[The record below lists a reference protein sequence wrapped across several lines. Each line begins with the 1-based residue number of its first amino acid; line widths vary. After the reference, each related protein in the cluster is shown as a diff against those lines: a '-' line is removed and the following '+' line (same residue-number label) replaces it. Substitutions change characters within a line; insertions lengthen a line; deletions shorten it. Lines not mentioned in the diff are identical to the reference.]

1 VLGAYSR
8 DRGLFPIQEAVRKM
22 TSLPAGVFG
31 LTDRGVVREGAFADL
46 VLFDPGR
53 VKDRATY
60 EEPRL
65 PAEGIAKV
73 CVNGGQAWPQPQNQS
88 GCWGRF
94 LPS

>member
-1 VLGAYSR
+1 
-8 DRGLFPIQEAVRKM
+8 M

-31 LTDRGVVREGAFADL
+31 LTDRGMVREGAFADL
-46 VLFDPGR
+46 VLFDPDR
-53 VKDRATY
+53 VRDRATY

-73 CVNGGQAWPQPQNQS
+73 FVNGGQAWPLPEEQP

-94 LPS
+94 LHS